1 MQGDCLV
8 NILRTSFI
16 KPAAKRSLSLSPP
29 SPFLC
34 LFPSLFLSCTRI
46 SSRGRAGKGYSN
58 STLRY
63 NQDHWSNSLLS
74 IYTHIQFVRTLR
86 GVSGE
91 VFVWLDLSGSG
102 PHGFSLMWV
111 QVCVHKSNTYQD
123 VFPACLYAE
132 YSPHTLAFSHHH
144 QTALRGRQS
153 NPRKTAPES
162 FTAKSNTRSRWE
174 VSLKYASNIE
184 SVVNLLI
191 VPHIKA
197 LSLRASLPACW
208 STNKVTSPPSEKYIG
223 HLLSLLMK
231 PEQTGQAAVTVHQR
245 LPVAQNQKRAAR
257 HSQISHF

>member
-46 SSRGRAGKGYSN
+46 SSRGRAGKGYSS

-102 PHGFSLMWV
+102 PHGFSLMLISR
-111 QVCVHKSNTYQD
+111 CVSSMFICWI
-123 VFPACLYAE
+123 FP
-132 YSPHTLAFSHHH
+132 P
-144 QTALRGRQS
+144 
-153 NPRKTAPES
+153 
-162 FTAKSNTRSRWE
+162 
-174 VSLKYASNIE
+174 
-184 SVVNLLI
+184 
-191 VPHIKA
+191 
-197 LSLRASLPACW
+197 
-208 STNKVTSPPSEKYIG
+208 YIG
-223 HLLSLLMK
+223 LFTPSPNCIKGKTIQSKKNSPGKFHGQEQHEEQMRGLSKVCL
-231 PEQTGQAAVTVHQR
+231 
-245 LPVAQNQKRAAR
+245 
-257 HSQISHF
+257 